1 MKEIFTDKM
10 KDLKAKNNRFTT
22 TLSNISED
30 EYERRNDSYLKYSL
44 QNTQNTGSKKQM
56 DYRISDSSSLMIKP
70 S

>member
-44 QNTQNTGSKKQM
+44 QNTQNTGRKKQM

>member
-44 QNTQNTGSKKQM
+44 QNTGSKKQM

>member
-1 MKEIFTDKM
+1 MKEIFTDRM

-30 EYERRNDSYLKYSL
+30 EYERRNDGYLKYSL

-56 DYRISDSSSLMIKP
+56 DYRVSDSSS
-70 S
+70 